1 MIKQDKRGE
10 KKMDEK
16 KTTVEIK
23 INTPFSYAE
32 MRELIK
38 KYVKTT
44 KANVNFNIK
53 IKFDW

>member
-10 KKMDEK
+10 KKMDAK

-32 MRELIK
+32 MREVIK